1 MGVARALLA
10 MIDFNSQSKLE
21 EPMAESKTNPRSE
34 SGTGSGQAVTARD
47 RERLGLRRWEPA
59 PGGLASPLGFIDR
72 MSEEMDRMFDR
83 VFRDFGFPRR
93 SAMSQG
99 VFGTTG
105 REGIWSPRV
114 EAIQK
119 GDRFIVRAD
128 LPGLKKDDVQ
138 VELTDEAL
146 TIHGERQEEH
156 QEEREGYFHSEREYG
171 QFHRTIPLPEG
182 VITESARASFRNG
195 VLEISMQSAPSSVNR
210 GRRIEIKDESQSG
223 EQKK

>member
-1 MGVARALLA
+1 
-10 MIDFNSQSKLE
+10 
-21 EPMAESKTNPRSE
+21 
-34 SGTGSGQAVTARD
+34 
-47 RERLGLRRWEPA
+47 
-59 PGGLASPLGFIDR
+59 
-72 MSEEMDRMFDR
+72 
-83 VFRDFGFPRR
+83 
-93 SAMSQG
+93 